1 MYQTLSPMKTIVVP
15 FDFSEYSLAALQ
27 TAQRISVKSGAKI
40 ICVTVVPS
48 EVDWDLLPE
57 DAKKKYPDLLEEME
71 EAKSVIPDY
80 LKQVAP
86 AKAPIEIVVKIGV
99 PYEQI
104 LRVIEKSQA
113 DLAVLGAYGKGFVEG
128 KFIGSNLQRVI
139 RLASCPVLAVKK
151 AMDGNAFRKIAFAS
165 IFNESSK
172 KAFSKMVPF
181 AKLFKASVHLVY
193 VNTPEAFVSSMESEK
208 SMSGFSKGHEELVLH
223 THVFNHR
230 DIESGIIEFC
240 KSKNIEFAAVVSGN
254 RKGMPAYFVG
264 TTDTLIFKSEMGV
277 LSIKTD

>member
-1 MYQTLSPMKTIVVP
+1 MKTIVVP

-57 DAKKKYPDLLEEME
+57 EAKKKYPDLIEEME

-80 LKQVAP
+80 LKRVAP

-104 LRVIEKSQA
+104 LRVLEKSQA
-113 DLAVLGAYGKGFVEG
+113 DLAVLGAYGKGFIEG
-128 KFIGSNLQRVI
+128 KFIGSNLQKVI
-139 RLASCPVLAVKK
+139 RLSHCPVLAVKK
-151 AMDGNAFRKIAFAS
+151 VLDGNAFRKIAFAS

-172 KAFSKMVPF
+172 KAFSKMVPI

-193 VNTPEAFVSSMESEK
+193 INTPEGFVSSTESEQA
-208 SMSGFSKGHEELVLH
+208 MSGFSKGHEELVLH
-223 THVFNHR
+223 THVFNHK
-230 DIESGIIEFC
+230 DIEQGIIEFC
-240 KSKNIEFAAVVSGN
+240 KSKSIELAAVVSGD
-254 RKGMPAYFVG
+254 RKGMPAYLVG

-277 LSIKTD
+277 LSIKND